1 MPAMR
6 LALAVLWLGTGCA
19 GLSAATRAHQE
30 ADVAPAVAALAAARF
45 DEASAQA
52 EQALTRDQTNA
63 RAHAVTALAHFVTTN
78 HKLVGDVMTLGS
90 AMMLS
95 GALRGNF
102 VDTELFEPA
111 FEKAAQ
117 RLADIDAHLGQAT
130 SDEGVSLE
138 LCLACWEV
146 DWNRNGEVDDR
157 DRRLLEVER
166 DAEGEFLPDDD
177 PRRRPTFRF
186 DVTDVHWLRA
196 LVGFERAALELVRT
210 WDVAPLA
217 QLAMRRG
224 SLHTVTLPLKS
235 AERARHAHQLL
246 LGALEE
252 SAACRASA
260 LREVDDDRE
269 WVPNPKQQQ
278 HAVPLP
284 VDDAL
289 YVTWGQ
295 LVDDVRGLLE
305 SRESLEVGQ
314 LLASVDKPRADL
326 PHGSVDLGR
335 FLSLPHA
342 VTLDLER
349 TRRTDGEAFE
359 AFLRGA
365 FGDAWGAQ
373 QPHSPLPSHLKRMR
387 DEVDGGRETFEHK
400 LRYLFWLN

>member
-1 MPAMR
+1 MR

-19 GLSAATRAHQE
+19 GISAATRAHQE

-45 DEASAQA
+45 DEASTQA

-63 RAHAVTALAHFVTTN
+63 RAHAVVALARFVTTN

-111 FEKAAQ
+111 FDKAAQ
-117 RLADIDAHLGQAT
+117 RLTDLDAHLGQAAV
-130 SDEGVSLE
+130 DEGVSLE

-146 DWNRNGEVDDR
+146 DWNRSGEVDDQ

-166 DAEGEFLPDDD
+166 DAEGQFLPEGD

-217 QLAMRRG
+217 QLAVRRG

-246 LGALEE
+246 LGALDE

-260 LREVDDDRE
+260 LREIDDDRE
-269 WVPNPKQQQ
+269 WVPNPRQRQ

-289 YVTWGQ
+289 YATWST
-295 LVDDVRGLLE
+295 LLDEARGLLE
-305 SRESLEVGQ
+305 SRASLDVGE
-314 LLASVDKPRADL
+314 LLASVDTPRSDL
-326 PHGSVDLGR
+326 HGSVDLGR

-342 VTLDLER
+342 VTLDLDR
-349 TRRTDGEAFE
+349 SKRTDAEAFD

-365 FGDAWGAQ
+365 FGDAFGAQ
-373 QPHSPLPSHLKRMR
+373 QPRSPLPAHLERMR
-387 DEVDGGRETFEHK
+387 REVDGGRETVEHK